1 MKKSYHY
8 FRTIFF
14 VLVFASFGANAQL
27 PVWFDGGLG
36 VGFPD
41 GGVHFNTANTHYPGP
56 SLYIIG
62 QTTWNHN
69 WFELDSLVIGAEF
82 STHFANARNNTTA
95 KGLLIDEDLRFT
107 SLFLNLSRYFTVKKV
122 HPFCNISL
130 GLSTMNTSEGNFVL
144 STGGVIRGGVYF
156 DYLKYSPGISFGYNA
171 PWIAFRN
178 TLTGFWEL
186 TLHVRMLSKITY
198 PQKKGEVP
206 SYSPE

>member
-1 MKKSYHY
+1 MKISFLY
-8 FRTIFF
+8 FKTLIFATF
-14 VLVFASFGANAQL
+14 FLSFTGFAQL

-36 VGFPD
+36 VSFPD
-41 GGVHFNTANTHYPGP
+41 GGTHFNTANTHYPGP
-56 SLYIIG
+56 SFYIIG

-69 WFELDSLVIGAEF
+69 WFELDSLIIGAEF
-82 STHFANARNNTTA
+82 STHFANARNNYTA

-107 SLFLNLSRYFTVKKV
+107 SLFVNLTRYFTIKKY
-122 HPFCNISL
+122 HPFCNISF

-144 STGGVIRGGVYF
+144 SSGGVIRGGVYF
-156 DYLKYSPGISFGYNA
+156 DYPKYSPGISFGYNA

-198 PQKKGEVP
+198 PQKRRDVS
-206 SYSPE
+206 SYTPE